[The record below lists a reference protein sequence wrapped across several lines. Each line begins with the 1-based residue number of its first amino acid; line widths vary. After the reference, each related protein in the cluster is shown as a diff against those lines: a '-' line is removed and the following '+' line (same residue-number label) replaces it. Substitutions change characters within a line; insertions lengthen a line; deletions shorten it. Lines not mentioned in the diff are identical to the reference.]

1 MQLNSVSLLDAQAL
15 EVHAERNAIEIGE
28 ASGAVLSGATL
39 TSESG
44 YGIRGG
50 SGDSYARLSDVS
62 ITAWAAR
69 VRALC
74 SPIAWP
80 ANWRRKD

>member
-1 MQLNSVSLLDAQAL
+1 MYLSSSQAALKDVTIRGGIGMQLNSVSLLDAQAL

-50 SGDSYARLSDVS
+50 SG
-62 ITAWAAR
+62 TAM
-69 VRALC
+69 
-74 SPIAWP
+74 PG
-80 ANWRRKD
+80 